1 SSCDTGGD
9 SLLTIDRVSVYI
21 TGDGEITILGNHVKT
36 EILERNVEFD
46 VQLVIGTS
54 AGNQRI
60 EGGLKLYALKVASV
74 DFTNIGVVFGVG
86 QYNSQRIGYF
96 GFGGT
101 GKFKGYSVSASFV
114 FGMLSPSSAV
124 LRAQYGSLMT
134 KLAADKGS
142 ASVFSGVYISVGIE
156 VPIYTDGCMREVKAN
171 GELRG
176 WYFKQISP
184 PSGTPISW
192 GGYISAGVYGE
203 AACLV
208 SARGQLSLE
217 LYETTGILHFDGQAW
232 LAGGV
237 GDCEPNTWNSW
248 GGRWW
253 GDSWCAQA
261 GAMVQVN
268 YAENSGWD
276 VDYDLAVE
284 SVW

>member
-1 SSCDTGGD
+1 MVLSQFQMVGTDFYVKEIAFGTYVDIKNTASSSSCDTGGD

-54 AGNQRI
+54 SGNQRI

-124 LRAQYGSLMT
+124 LRAQYDSLMT

-142 ASVFSGVYISVGIE
+142 ASVFSGVYISVGVE
-156 VPIYTDGCMREVKAN
+156 VPIYNDGCMREVKAN

-176 WYFKQISP
+176 LVLQTNITSFEFTYFLGRIYQCGCIRRS
-184 PSGTPISW
+184 S
-192 GGYISAGVYGE
+192 
-203 AACLV
+203 V
-208 SARGQLSLE
+208 SRQCTWSTLSR
-217 LYETTGILHFDGQAW
+217 I
-232 LAGGV
+232 V
-237 GDCEPNTWNSW
+237 
-248 GGRWW
+248 
-253 GDSWCAQA
+253 
-261 GAMVQVN
+261 
-268 YAENSGWD
+268 
-276 VDYDLAVE
+276 
-284 SVW
+284 